1 MIEAALAS
9 GRADRRCRFE
19 VFTRRLPTGRRF
31 GVVSGTG
38 RLLDALADFRFD
50 AETVEWLAREGV
62 VNTAT
67 LDRLHD
73 STFSGS
79 VEGYAEGE
87 LFFPN
92 SPVLSVTGTFA
103 EAVALETLALS
114 TLNHDS
120 AIASAAA
127 RMVAAADGNPL
138 SEMGSRRTHEEAAIA
153 AARAAHIAGFAATSN
168 LAAGERWGVPTM
180 GTAAHAFT
188 LLHDSEEEAFR
199 AQVAALGPGTTLL
212 VDTYDVERGVD
223 TAVRVAGT
231 ELGAVRLDSGD
242 LPQLVRQVREQL
254 DSLGAVNTRITV
266 TNDLDEYTIA
276 ALRGAPV
283 DAFGVGTA
291 LVTGSGAPTAGFV
304 YKLVAV
310 EDEEAGGWRPAA
322 KTSAGKVSRGAAKRG
337 RRLIGAD
344 GVARA
349 ELVIVDE
356 TRDGVPDAPVDRD
369 DLREAGANIRD
380 LTVAYVTDGEMD
392 ARRRGQDGVRHARA
406 HHAAAI
412 AELPAEGLRLGA
424 GEPALPTVYQ

>member
-9 GRADRRCRFE
+9 GRADRQCRFE
-19 VFTRRLPTGRRF
+19 VFTRRLPAGRRF
-31 GVVSGTG
+31 GVVAGTG
-38 RLLDALADFRFD
+38 RLMDALADFRFD
-50 AETVEWLAREGV
+50 GATLEWLARENV
-62 VNTAT
+62 LNDET
-67 LDRLHD
+67 LARLEG

-79 VEGYAEGE
+79 IEGYAEGE
-87 LFFPN
+87 LFFPH
-92 SPVLSVTGTFA
+92 SPVLSVIGTFA
-103 EAVALETLALS
+103 EAVAVETLILS
-114 TLNHDS
+114 VLNHDS

-127 RMVAAADGNPL
+127 RMVAAADGTPL
-138 SEMGSRRTHEEAAIA
+138 SEMGSRRTHEDSAVA

-168 LAAGERWGVPTM
+168 LAAGERWNIPTM

-242 LPQLVRQVREQL
+242 LPQLVRQVRAQL
-254 DSLGAVNTRITV
+254 DSLGAVTTRITV
-266 TNDLDEYTIA
+266 TNELDEHAIA
-276 ALRGAPV
+276 ALRGSPV

-310 EDEEAGGWRPAA
+310 EDAEAGGWRPVA
-322 KTSAGKVSRGAAKRG
+322 KASAGKASRGAAKRG
-337 RRLIGAD
+337 RRLIGGD

-349 ELVIVDE
+349 ELVAVDE
-356 TRDGVPDAPVDRD
+356 TRDGVPDAPAEPDE
-369 DLREAGANIRD
+369 LREAGASIRD
-380 LTVAYVTDGEMD
+380 LTVPYVTNGEAD
-392 ARRRGQDGVRHARA
+392 ARYRGPEGVRRARA

-412 AELPAEGLRLGA
+412 TELPVDGLRLAA
-424 GEPALPTVYQ
+424 GEPVLPTVFQ

>member
-19 VFTRRLPTGRRF
+19 VFTRRLPAGRRF
-31 GVVSGTG
+31 GVVAGTG

-50 AETVEWLAREGV
+50 AATVEWLAREGV
-62 VNTAT
+62 VSTRT
-67 LDRLHD
+67 LDRLQD
-73 STFSGS
+73 SPFRGS

-92 SPVLSVTGTFA
+92 SPVLSVTGTFI
-103 EAVALETLALS
+103 EAVALETLTLS
-114 TLNHDS
+114 VLNHDS
-120 AIASAAA
+120 AIAGAAA
-127 RMVAAADGNPL
+127 RMVAAADGAPL
-138 SEMGSRRTHEEAAIA
+138 SEMGSRRAHEEAAIA
-153 AARAAHIAGFAATSN
+153 AARAAYIAGFAATSN
-168 LAAGERWGVPTM
+168 LAAGQRWEIPTM

-199 AQVAALGPGTTLL
+199 AQVDALGPETTLL
-212 VDTYDVERGVD
+212 VDTFDVERGVE
-223 TAVRVAGT
+223 TAVRVAGPS
-231 ELGAVRLDSGD
+231 LGAVRLDSGD
-242 LPQLVRQVREQL
+242 LPQLVRQVRAQL
-254 DSLGAVNTRITV
+254 DALGAVNTRITV

-276 ALRGAPV
+276 ALRGTPV

-310 EDEEAGGWRPAA
+310 EDEESGEWRPVA
-322 KTSAGKVSRGAAKRG
+322 KASVGKVSRGAAKRG

-349 ELVIVDE
+349 ELVTIDE
-356 TRDGVPDAPVDRD
+356 TRDGVPDAPADRD
-369 DLREAGANIRD
+369 ELREAGASIRE
-380 LTVAYVTDGEMD
+380 LTVTYATDGEPD
-392 ARRRGQDGVRHARA
+392 ARYRGPDAVRLART
-406 HHAAAI
+406 HHAAAM
-412 AELPAEGLRLGA
+412 AELPRDARRLSA

>member
-9 GRADRRCRFE
+9 GRADQRCRFE
-19 VFTRRLPTGRRF
+19 VFARRLPAGRRF
-31 GVVSGTG
+31 GVVAGTG
-38 RLLDALADFRFD
+38 RLMDAVADFRFD
-50 AETVEWLAREGV
+50 GATVEWLAREGV

-67 LDRLHD
+67 LEKLHG

-79 VEGYAEGE
+79 IEGYAEGE

-114 TLNHDS
+114 VLNHDS
-120 AIASAAA
+120 AIAGAAA
-127 RMVAAADGNPL
+127 RMVAAADGRPL
-138 SEMGSRRTHEEAAIA
+138 SEMGSRRTHEEAAVA
-153 AARAAHIAGFAATSN
+153 SARAAHIAGFGATSN

-180 GTAAHAFT
+180 GTAAHSFT

-212 VDTYDVERGVD
+212 VDTYDVERGVE
-223 TAVRVAGT
+223 TAVRVAGP

-242 LPQLVRQVREQL
+242 LPQLVRQVRAQL
-254 DSLGAVNTRITV
+254 DSLGATNTRITV

-276 ALRGAPV
+276 ALRGTPV

-291 LVTGSGAPTAGFV
+291 LVTGSGAPTANFV

-310 EDEEAGGWRPAA
+310 EEGDGSWRPVA
-322 KTSAGKVSRGAAKRG
+322 KVSSGKASRGAAKRG
-337 RRLIGAD
+337 RRLIGVD
-344 GVARA
+344 GAARA

-356 TRDGVPDAPVDRD
+356 THDGVPDGPADRD
-369 DLREAGANIRD
+369 ELRDAGASIRD
-380 LTVAYVTDGEMD
+380 LTVAYVTNGEMD
-392 ARRRGQDGVRHARA
+392 ARHRGADGVRLARA

-412 AELPAEGLRLGA
+412 AELPADALRLSA
-424 GEPALPTVYQ
+424 GEPALPTVFQ

>member
-19 VFTRRLPTGRRF
+19 VFTRRLPAGRRF
-31 GVVSGTG
+31 GVVAGTG
-38 RLLDALADFRFD
+38 RLMDALAEFRFD
-50 AETVEWLAREGV
+50 AATVEWLAREGV

-67 LDRLHD
+67 LDRLHG
-73 STFSGS
+73 SAFSGS
-79 VEGYAEGE
+79 IEGFAEGE

-212 VDTYDVERGVD
+212 VDTYDVERGVE

-242 LPQLVRQVREQL
+242 LPQLVRQVREHL

-266 TNDLDEYTIA
+266 TNDLDEHSIA
-276 ALRGAPV
+276 GLRGVPV

-291 LVTGSGAPTAGFV
+291 VVTGSGSPAAGFV
-304 YKLVAV
+304 YKLVARR
-310 EDEEAGGWRPAA
+310 EEGGEWMPVA
-322 KTSAGKVSRGAAKRG
+322 KSSPGKVSAGGAKRAQ
-337 RRLIGAD
+337 RLLRD
-344 GVARA
+344 GVALA
-349 ELVIVDE
+349 ERIVVDDD
-356 TRDGVPDAPVDRD
+356 RDGVPEGLEPDAAVVT
-369 DLREAGANIRD
+369 RE
-380 LTVAYVTDGEMD
+380 LTVPLMVDGAAD
-392 ARRRGQDGVRHARA
+392 ARWLGTEGVRSARE
-406 HHAAAI
+406 HCAAAI
-412 AELPAEGLRLGA
+412 AELPASALRLSR
-424 GEPALPTVYQ
+424 GEPALPTLTV

>member
-31 GVVSGTG
+31 GVVAGTG

-127 RMVAAADGNPL
+127 RMVAAADGAPL

-168 LAAGERWGVPTM
+168 LAAGEQWGVPTM
-180 GTAAHAFT
+180 GTAAHSFT
-188 LLHDSEEEAFR
+188 LLHESEEEAFR

-242 LPQLVRQVREQL
+242 LPQLVRRVREHL

-310 EDEEAGGWRPAA
+310 EDEEAGGWRPVA

-356 TRDGVPDAPVDRD
+356 TRDGVPDAPADRD
-369 DLREAGANIRD
+369 ELREAGASIRD
-380 LTVAYVTDGEMD
+380 LTVAYVTEGEMD
-392 ARRRGQDGVRHARA
+392 ARHRGQDGVRLARA
-406 HHAAAI
+406 HHASAI
-412 AELPAEGLRLGA
+412 AELPAEALRLGA